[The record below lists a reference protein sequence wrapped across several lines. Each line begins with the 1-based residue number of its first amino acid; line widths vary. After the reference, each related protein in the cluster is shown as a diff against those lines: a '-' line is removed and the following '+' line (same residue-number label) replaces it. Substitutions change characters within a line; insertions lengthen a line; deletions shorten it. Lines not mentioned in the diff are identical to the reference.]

1 MTEMEDVMG
10 ARADR
15 KSVLLDMKTDI
26 LKRAQNAQADLE
38 AIDRLIN
45 CADAFNPFAVV
56 SSVKEI
62 RNAAIDVLA
71 RHGKPIHRK
80 IISDELAS
88 MGVYVNGKDPI
99 ANLGA
104 ILSRHAEDFVSHSQG
119 IWGLKMP
126 EPSNNGNSPD
136 SLSW

>member
-1 MTEMEDVMG
+1 MNTF
-10 ARADR
+10 ADR
-15 KSVLLDMKTDI
+15 KSVLLDMKADI
-26 LKRAQNAQADLE
+26 LKRVQNAQADLD
-38 AIDRLIN
+38 AIDRLLD
-45 CADAFNPFAVV
+45 CVDAINPFAVV

-88 MGVYVNGKDPI
+88 MGVYVSGKDPI

-104 ILSRHAEDFVSHSQG
+104 ILSRHAEDFAPHSQG
-119 IWGLKMP
+119 IWGLKAP
-126 EPSNNGNSPD
+126 PVSSNNGHRD
-136 SLSW
+136 VQEEGDVAW